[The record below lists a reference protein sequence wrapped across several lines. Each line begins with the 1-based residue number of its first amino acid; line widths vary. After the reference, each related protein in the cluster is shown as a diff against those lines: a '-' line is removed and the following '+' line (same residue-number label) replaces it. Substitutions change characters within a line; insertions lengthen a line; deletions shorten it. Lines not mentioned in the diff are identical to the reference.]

1 MRRTFALVCTII
13 FVDALLYGVI
23 TPLVPAYV
31 ADYHLSTFRAGL
43 IVGSFGAGVFVGAI
57 PTGLLAGRV
66 GGKTAVVVGLLLL
79 AGSSFAFAVA
89 GSPLTISIARFVQGF
104 SSTTT
109 WAGALSWLTVASS
122 RDRRGQ
128 LLGTVFG
135 FAVLGAILGPTVGAT
150 ADVIGIRRSFLAVG
164 VTALILA
171 FVAATAPSVMS
182 ERGSRGALGRA
193 LSDPGFVLGMWLNTL
208 PAFFAGTVYLLA
220 PLAFAS
226 QGYGAFAIG
235 AVFLAT
241 GVLEA
246 GLNPFVGKLADR
258 RGTLVPIKI
267 SLAAG
272 IVSCVALA
280 ASPAGLVAVFVV
292 LAMVAVGSLYTP
304 GIALVSNRAER
315 NGLTQGLGFG
325 VMNVAWAI
333 GQVTGAPVAGAL
345 AGASSEAPAYL
356 LPAGLCALTLVA
368 VSQRAALASRRARI
382 ERLRPAG
389 DFEHPERHLLTPD
402 EVRGDAD
409 ADP

>member
-1 MRRTFALVCTII
+1 VRRTFALVCTII

-43 IVGSFGAGVFVGAI
+43 IVGSFGAGVFVGAL

-79 AGSSFAFAVA
+79 AASSFAFAVA

-122 RDRRGQ
+122 RDKRGQ

-150 ADVIGIRRSFLAVG
+150 ADVIGIRSSFLAVS
-164 VTALILA
+164 VTALVLA
-171 FVAATAPSVMS
+171 VVAATGPKVTP
-182 ERGSRGALGRA
+182 ERGLPGALRRA
-193 LSDPGFVLGMWLNTL
+193 LADRGFALGMWLNAL
-208 PAFFAGTVYLLA
+208 PAFFAGTLYLLA
-220 PLAFAS
+220 PLALAG
-226 QGYGAFAIG
+226 QGYGTFAIG

-246 GLNPFVGKLADR
+246 GLNPFIGRLADS
-258 RGTLVPIKI
+258 RGTLLPIRI
-267 SLAAG
+267 SLVAG
-272 IVSCVALA
+272 IVTCVLLA
-280 ASPAGLVAVFVV
+280 ASPASFVAIFVV
-292 LAMVAVGSLYTP
+292 LTMLAIGSLYTP
-304 GIALVSNRAER
+304 GIALVSDRAER
-315 NGLTQGLGFG
+315 SGLPQGLAFG

-333 GQVTGAPVAGAL
+333 GQVAGAPVAGAL
-345 AGASSEAPAYL
+345 AGIRGDAPAYL
-356 LPAGLCALTLVA
+356 LSAGLCALTLVA
-368 VSQRAALASRRARI
+368 ISQRASLASRRA
-382 ERLRPAG
+382 
-389 DFEHPERHLLTPD
+389 
-402 EVRGDAD
+402 
-409 ADP
+409 